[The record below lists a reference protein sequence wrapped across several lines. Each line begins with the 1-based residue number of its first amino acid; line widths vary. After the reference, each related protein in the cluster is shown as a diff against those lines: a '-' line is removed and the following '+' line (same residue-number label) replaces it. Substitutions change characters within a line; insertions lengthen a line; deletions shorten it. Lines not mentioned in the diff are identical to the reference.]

1 MDTKRK
7 LGILAAADFST
18 WRKWERAKQ
27 EGKDPSEVHGFGN
40 VLFGM
45 SGAASNLA
53 DGLQPQ
59 KSLEILLYGYGC
71 LSVDYATVPF
81 DEMDPQDPDFRFLFQ
96 YKARLDELGQKVQAF
111 ATRTR
116 ENRMRASKDWPEY
129 QELDKILFPL
139 VCDQWRPVL
148 IA

>member
-1 MDTKRK
+1 
-7 LGILAAADFST
+7 
-18 WRKWERAKQ
+18 
-27 EGKDPSEVHGFGN
+27 
-40 VLFGM
+40 M

-71 LSVDYATVPF
+71 LSGDYATVPF

-116 ENRMRASKDWPEY
+116 ENGMRASKDWPEY
-129 QELDKILFPL
+129 QELNKMIGELMKTNYRSQVLDKHGITFSEPSH
-139 VCDQWRPVL
+139 R
-148 IA
+148 